1 MVGRWQQPATSK
13 KPQHDESGVMQGRH
27 GEDGV
32 HIGVQQEAAMLG
44 TDGNGPI
51 VRKDAR
57 SRTGQAMI
65 ERNQGYW
72 KQDGFSTGE
81 RNQEAAML
89 GTDGNGPIVR
99 KDARSRTGQAMIERN
114 QGYWKQD
121 GFSNRRTES
130 GSCDVGDRWE
140 RPDRAQG
147 RTKQDWAGND
157 RTEPGGWNQQQWGDD
172 NITWHPRGGWASSGG
187 SICGAGRSEW
197 QPTPGRSGAKGA
209 AASGWSSQGDW
220 SEAGVRSSW
229 AEEKGDLSDADRWA
243 EGGWSDPTSSWEPK
257 RAWSGAKDGGWAGE
271 NDGEAAR
278 NSGCPSWPA
287 ASEIAAVKSEPNS
300 KEEDCPICMAAPQN
314 AIASL
319 VVTALVVKS
328 V

>member
-1 MVGRWQQPATSK
+1 MKTKGGWSQNGWTMAATRHKQEAPARREWSHAGPTWRGWGSHWGSAGEK
-13 KPQHDESGVMQGRH
+13 NSETDGESG
-27 GEDGV
+27 
-32 HIGVQQEAAMLG
+32 
-44 TDGNGPI
+44 
-51 VRKDAR
+51 
-57 SRTGQAMI
+57 
-65 ERNQGYW
+65 
-72 KQDGFSTGE
+72 
-81 RNQEAAML
+81 
-89 GTDGNGPIVR
+89 
-99 KDARSRTGQAMIERN
+99 
-114 QGYWKQD
+114 GYWKQD